1 MPDILEGFFF
11 GPIKKKCFFFCLF
24 FSSLCMAC
32 ILDPLAP
39 SPSQLLWVLWQGFVI
54 PLLGC
59 LNSFPRG

>member
-1 MPDILEGFFF
+1 MPDILEGFF
-11 GPIKKKCFFFCLF
+11 GPIKKVFFYGLF
-24 FSSLCMAC
+24 FNSLC
-32 ILDPLAP
+32 ILDPLSP